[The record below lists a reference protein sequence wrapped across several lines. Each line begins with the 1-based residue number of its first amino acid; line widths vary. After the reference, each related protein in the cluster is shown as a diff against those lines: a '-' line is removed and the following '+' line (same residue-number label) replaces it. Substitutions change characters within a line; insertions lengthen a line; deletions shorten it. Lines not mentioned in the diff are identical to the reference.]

1 MGGTFDPIHN
11 GHLVAA
17 AQVAETIGLDEVVFV
32 PTGRPWQKQPD
43 AVSAPEH
50 RLLMTLLA
58 TTPNPGFGVSRV
70 DIDRPGPTFAVDTLT
85 DLRTEHGPAS
95 ELFFIA
101 GADALASMTTWWQH
115 RRIFEL
121 AHVVGVTRPGHDLLD
136 SGLPVG
142 AVTMVEVTA
151 LAISATD
158 CRRRVAAGLTLDYLV
173 PDAVAAY
180 ITKNGLYR

>member
-17 AQVAETIGLDEVVFV
+17 AQVAEAMVLDVVLFV

-58 TTPNPGFGVSRV
+58 TTPNPAFGVSRV
-70 DIDRPGPTFAVDTLT
+70 DIDRPGPTYAVDTLT
-85 DLRTEHGPAS
+85 DLRAAYGAGP

-101 GADALASMTTWWQH
+101 GADALASITTWWQH

-136 SGLPVG
+136 PGLPAG
-142 AVTMVEVTA
+142 AATMVEVTA

-158 CRRRVAAGLTLDYLV
+158 CRRRVAAGLRLDYLV

-180 ITKNGLYR
+180 IAKNGLYR